1 MLSSGSTVIPMFSEY
16 LLTARLFL
24 ECYWEAIVLDSSC
37 LSDKADEIQ
46 IDTYDVLADEVQNEY
61 RIVSK

>member
-37 LSDKADEIQ
+37 LSDKADEI
-46 IDTYDVLADEVQNEY
+46 
-61 RIVSK
+61 